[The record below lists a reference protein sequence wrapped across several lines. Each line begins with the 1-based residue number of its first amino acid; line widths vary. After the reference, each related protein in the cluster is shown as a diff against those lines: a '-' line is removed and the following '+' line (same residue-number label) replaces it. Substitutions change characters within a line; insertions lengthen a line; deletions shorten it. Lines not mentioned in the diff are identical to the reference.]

1 MRRITVW
8 GAALAALLPMV
19 ARGAELCDGPPGG
32 LPIIAPLMHVAAR
45 IDQGG
50 PLTIVAIGS
59 SSTAGIGAT
68 SPDRS
73 YPSRLEAELQQR
85 FPAIEIRVLN
95 RGKGGEDAPEEV
107 ARLSADVVALHPDL
121 AIWQVGTNA
130 LLRRDDISADGEL
143 IRDGVALLKRHGIDV
158 VLMDLQVAPRVLDR
172 ASYPLM
178 ERLIADTATEEQV
191 GLFRRFALMRYWE
204 SSHASGALP
213 MVGSDGLHMTDAGYH
228 CLAASL
234 AKALEANW
242 QAETK
247 FARRAH
253 AATDAIAGLR
263 PPSAVPAHD
272 ALPAAPMR
280 RKDATPAN

>member
-1 MRRITVW
+1 VRRIAVCC
-8 GAALAALLPMV
+8 AVLAALLPV
-19 ARGAELCDGPPGG
+19 ATLGAELCDGPPGG
-32 LPIIAPLMHVAAR
+32 LPIIAPLAHVAAR

-50 PLTIVAIGS
+50 PLSIVAIGS

-68 SPDRS
+68 SPDRT
-73 YPSRLEAELQQR
+73 YPNRLEAELRQR
-85 FPAIEIRVLN
+85 FPALDIRVAN
-95 RGKGGEDAPEEV
+95 RGKSGEDAPEEL
-107 ARLSADVVALHPDL
+107 ARLSTDVVALHPDL

-143 IRDGVALLKRHGIDV
+143 IREGVELLKRHGIDV

-178 ERLIADTATEEQV
+178 EKLIAETADKEQV

-234 AKALEANW
+234 AKALETNW

-247 FARRAH
+247 LARRAH

-263 PPSAVPAHD
+263 PPSAVLGHD
-272 ALPAAPMR
+272 SVPAAPMR
-280 RKDATPAN
+280 RKDATPFN